1 MTFKAN
7 SLLNVSTVIS
17 YLLVATVLLILFI
30 YLFLYHQFNV
40 LNVLQESVL
49 GEEEK

>member
-17 YLLVATVLLILFI
+17 YLLVATVLFI
-30 YLFLYHQFNV
+30 YLFLYHKFNV